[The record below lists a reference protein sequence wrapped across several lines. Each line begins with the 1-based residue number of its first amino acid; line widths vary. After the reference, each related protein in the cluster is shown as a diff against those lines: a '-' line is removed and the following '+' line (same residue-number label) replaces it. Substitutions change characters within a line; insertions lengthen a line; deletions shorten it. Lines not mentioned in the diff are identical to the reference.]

1 MPFVFCMLSEGL
13 RPHAAGPLGLEIRLR
28 SGEVASCIGELRLP
42 SGEVAL
48 CIGDRGLP
56 ETSGGAPRR
65 LRRFKNRSPEAPG
78 LKNRSPERLRRL
90 KNHSPE
96 APGRLWRLKN
106 RSLEVRG
113 VKKSLPEASGGPQK
127 GQKWF
132 KMQHFQWFW
141 GLPWGGPG
149 PPRGGQG
156 RAPRGKRAAFWGP
169 GGDYR
174 GGYLASEPRNSG
186 DQTLVT

>member
-1 MPFVFCMLSEGL
+1 M
-13 RPHAAGPLGLEIRLR
+13 GP
-28 SGEVASCIGELRLP
+28 
-42 SGEVAL
+42 
-48 CIGDRGLP
+48 
-56 ETSGGAPRR
+56 GGYR
-65 LRRFKNRSPEAPG
+65 EAPEVQKSLPG
-78 LKNRSPERLRRL
+78 GSREL

-127 GQKWF
+127 GQKWL

-149 PPRGGQG
+149 PPQ
-156 RAPRGKRAAFWGP
+156 AVKPYPPGKVTGWFLGP
-169 GGDYR
+169 GGRLQRGVLSLRTSEFWRPDLGDLEAKNLDTLEDYR
-174 GGYLASEPRNSG
+174 LVAKTPCLNS
-186 DQTLVT
+186 LVTPKGPADFLKSMIS